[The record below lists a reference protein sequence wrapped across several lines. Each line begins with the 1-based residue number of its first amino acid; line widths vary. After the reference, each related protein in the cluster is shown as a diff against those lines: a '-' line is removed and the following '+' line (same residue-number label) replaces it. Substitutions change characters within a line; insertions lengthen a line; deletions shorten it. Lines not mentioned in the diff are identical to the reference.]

1 MPTFT
6 ASDERR
12 DKVKTMKDKL
22 SGGKWSRRAC
32 AVGIFALLAL
42 VLVMMENNIL
52 FTRNKYIYVLLCYIG
67 IYSIATSGLD
77 ILFGYTGQI
86 SFGHAGF
93 FCIGA
98 YGSVLLSHSE
108 WGIAKLGITPL
119 PPILSIIIV
128 GFIAAGIGALLSKPA
143 SKLVFHFLSLLTIA
157 FNQIMYL
164 IVANFSDLTNGF
176 IGITRVPPVK
186 LTLFGTTLLDF
197 TTTKSKFAYVFLV
210 FFVLAVLLIIKQ
222 NIIHSKLGRSMI
234 SIRENQTAANGCG
247 VNIMRTKTI
256 SFAISAFYVGIA
268 GGLLAHMIGFISPD
282 TFVQNT
288 SVIFITMLLFG
299 GSGNL
304 VGPILGALV
313 ITIVQ
318 ESFQAL
324 QDYRMLIYGAFLLL
338 VILYQ
343 PTGLVGLGKSIGGYF
358 GGKGGVNSGNA

>member
-1 MPTFT
+1 MITL
-6 ASDERR
+6 R
-12 DKVKTMKDKL
+12 DKKI
-22 SGGKWSRRAC
+22 GGKWKGKAL
-32 AVGIFALLAL
+32 AIGILAIVSL

-52 FTRNKYIYVLLCYIG
+52 LTRNKYIYVLLCYIG

-98 YGSVLLSHSE
+98 YGSVLLSHPE
-108 WGIAKLGITPL
+108 WGIAKLGLAPL
-119 PPILSIIIV
+119 SPILSIPIMGLV
-128 GFIAAGIGALLSKPA
+128 AAGIGALLARPA

-164 IVANFSDLTNGF
+164 IVANFADLTNGF

-186 LTLFGTTLLDF
+186 LELFGTMLLDF
-197 TTTKSKFAYVFLV
+197 TTVKSKYSYAFLV
-210 FFVLAVLLIIKQ
+210 LFVLALLLILKE
-222 NIIHSKLGRSMI
+222 NIVHSKLGRSMI
-234 SIRENQTAANGCG
+234 AIRENQTAANGCG
-247 VNIMRTKTI
+247 VNIMRAKTI
-256 SFAISAFYVGIA
+256 SFSISAFYVGIA
-268 GGLLAHMIGFISPD
+268 GGLLAHMMGFISPD

-304 VGPILGALV
+304 FGPILGALV
-313 ITIVQ
+313 ITFVQ
-318 ESFQAL
+318 ESFQSL
-324 QDYRMLIYGAFLLL
+324 QDYRMLIYGVFLLV

-343 PTGLVGLGKSIGGYF
+343 PTGLVGLTRSIGGF
-358 GGKGGVNSGNA
+358 LGGKGGVNRGTA

>member
-1 MPTFT
+1 M
-6 ASDERR
+6 
-12 DKVKTMKDKL
+12 KTIPENRF
-22 SGGKWSRRAC
+22 GGKWGRRAM
-32 AVGIFALLAL
+32 AVGAIALVTL

-52 FTRNKYIYVLLCYIG
+52 LSRNKYIYVLLCYIG
-67 IYSIATSGLD
+67 IYAISTSGLD

-98 YGSVLLSHSE
+98 YGSVLLSHEE
-108 WGIAKLGITPL
+108 WGIAKLGLTPL
-119 PPILSIIIV
+119 PPILSILVV
-128 GFIAAGIGALLSKPA
+128 GFISAFIGALLAKPA

-186 LTLFGTTLLDF
+186 LVLFGTTLLDF
-197 TTTKSKFAYVFLV
+197 TTIKSKYAYVYLV
-210 FFVLAVLLIIKQ
+210 LFVLVVLLIIKQ
-222 NIIHSKLGRSMI
+222 NIVHSKLGRSLI
-234 SIRENQTAANGCG
+234 AIRENQTAANGCG
-247 VNIMRTKTI
+247 INIMKAKTM

-268 GGLLAHMIGFISPD
+268 GALLAHMMGFISPD

-304 VGPILGALV
+304 LGPILGALV
-313 ITIVQ
+313 ITFVQ
-318 ESFQAL
+318 ESFQSL
-324 QDYRMLIYGAFLLL
+324 QDYRMLIYGVFLLA

-343 PTGLVGLGKSIGGYF
+343 PTGLAGLGKTIGGLF
-358 GGKGGVNSGNA
+358 GGKGGVSRGNA